1 MDEQLS
7 ILLAS
12 FDDKKTLLS
21 KVLVPLKKKKTLYIN
36 WQQTFELISLH
47 KHKIEILTPSK
58 MNDVSH
64 HEIIVLL
71 RNLHWTLFIDNAI
84 ETAHVCSTNA

>member
-12 FDDKKTLLS
+12 FDDKKNFAFKS
-21 KVLVPLKKKKTLYIN
+21 FSSIEKKTNSIN
-36 WQQTFELISLH
+36 WQQTFELIISLH
-47 KHKIEILTPSK
+47 KQKIEILTPSK